1 MKKVVQ
7 GKQLNTET
15 AKLIGEHS
23 HLLPGD
29 LDYFSES
36 LYRTKSGS
44 YFVYGEGGPRSQ
56 YARQSGQNNWSGG
69 YAFELLSREQA
80 AKWAEEHLSGDEY
93 IAEFGEPD
101 EDGIEIM
108 TIRIS
113 SATRA
118 KLDAERDRTGETL
131 SVIVDRAIMGME

>member
-36 LYRTKSGS
+36 LYRTKSGN
-44 YFVYGEGGPRSQ
+44 YFIYGEGGPRSQ

-80 AKWAEEHLSGDEY
+80 ARWAEEHLTADEY
-93 IAEFGEPD
+93 VAEFGEPD
-101 EDGIEIM
+101 EDETNAI
-108 TIRIS
+108 TVRIS
-113 SATRA
+113 AAARA
-118 KLDAERDRTGETL
+118 KLEAERGKTGETL
-131 SVIVDRAIMGME
+131 STIVDKAIKNL